1 MDSIWKRKNNYTE
14 KVKIIVKFSQEKIGG
29 FELRF
34 FLFLAFFIDVL
45 LPKITMYDKM
55 ELF

>member
-34 FLFLAFFIDVL
+34 FLFSRFF
-45 LPKITMYDKM
+45 
-55 ELF
+55 

>member
-34 FLFLAFFIDVL
+34 FLFSPFFYRCFTSKNNNV
-45 LPKITMYDKM
+45 
-55 ELF
+55 

>member
-14 KVKIIVKFSQEKIGG
+14 KVN
-29 FELRF
+29 
-34 FLFLAFFIDVL
+34 FIDVL